1 MEDLQFV
8 LASASIAR
16 RRLLADAGLAAF
28 VCPSKFDE
36 DQVQLS
42 DPADLVN
49 TLAQSKAET
58 VAPQFRKALVL
69 GCDSVLVFNGQVYG
83 KPDGPEE
90 AIFRWQEMRG
100 KRGVPYTGHA
110 LIDTARQKSIVQCRV
125 TQVYFAYV
133 SDRQIKDYVATG
145 EPLNCA
151 GAFAIDGKGSIL
163 VEKIDGCYTNVVGL
177 SMSLLREMI
186 RDLGYDITDFWAGS

>member
-58 VAPQFRKALVL
+58 VAPQFSKALVL
-69 GCDSVLVFNGQVYG
+69 G
-83 KPDGPEE
+83 
-90 AIFRWQEMRG
+90 
-100 KRGVPYTGHA
+100 
-110 LIDTARQKSIVQCRV
+110 
-125 TQVYFAYV
+125 
-133 SDRQIKDYVATG
+133 
-145 EPLNCA
+145 
-151 GAFAIDGKGSIL
+151 
-163 VEKIDGCYTNVVGL
+163 
-177 SMSLLREMI
+177 
-186 RDLGYDITDFWAGS
+186 